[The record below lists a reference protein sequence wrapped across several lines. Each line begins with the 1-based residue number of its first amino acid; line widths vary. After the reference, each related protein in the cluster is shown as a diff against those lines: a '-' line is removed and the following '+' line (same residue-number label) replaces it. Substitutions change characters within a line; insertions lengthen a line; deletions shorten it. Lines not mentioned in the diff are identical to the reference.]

1 MLGPKIERLALLGRV
16 GGAVVDSGDAS
27 LVAADMIEHRFDN
40 MRQYSKFDNPGGD
53 RAADVMQSPG
63 LQFEFLVS
71 LPHLGEDAPIK
82 RALGIAP
89 ALEQP
94 IPDCGGAFAACD
106 SGDFRVSFTDGG
118 GAIEVSGRLKS
129 AKSVERLIKALEAGK
144 TLFEMI
150 GPDNKDEA
158 VN

>member
-63 LQFEFLVS
+63 LQFEFL
-71 LPHLGEDAPIK
+71 E
-82 RALGIAP
+82 
-89 ALEQP
+89 
-94 IPDCGGAFAACD
+94 
-106 SGDFRVSFTDGG
+106 
-118 GAIEVSGRLKS
+118 
-129 AKSVERLIKALEAGK
+129 SVERLIKALEAGK

>member
-63 LQFEFLVS
+63 LQFVL
-71 LPHLGEDAPIK
+71 
-82 RALGIAP
+82 AL
-89 ALEQP
+89 LQP
-94 IPDCGGAFAACD
+94 WNSPFPTAAVPSPLASAFIQ
-106 SGDFRVSFTDGG
+106 R
-118 GAIEVSGRLKS
+118 
-129 AKSVERLIKALEAGK
+129 
-144 TLFEMI
+144 
-150 GPDNKDEA
+150 
-158 VN
+158 